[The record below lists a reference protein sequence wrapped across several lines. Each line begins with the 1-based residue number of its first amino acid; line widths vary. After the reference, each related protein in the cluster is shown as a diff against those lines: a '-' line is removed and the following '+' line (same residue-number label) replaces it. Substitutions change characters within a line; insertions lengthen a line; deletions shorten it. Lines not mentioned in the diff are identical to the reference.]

1 MKMYKLNKEIATAEL
16 INPQNVVSVYKG
28 DDQNIVMQFQNGKI
42 AFWEFVTVED
52 RDCKY
57 NELLNILK
65 RGGKLDA

>member
-1 MKMYKLNKEIATAEL
+1 MKMYKLDKEIATAEL
-16 INPQNVVSVYKG
+16 INPQNVVSVHKG

-42 AFWEFVTVED
+42 VFWKFVTVED

-65 RGGKLDA
+65 IGGKLNA